1 MSESRVSRR
10 GFLIGGL
17 SVLAGIGGT
26 AGWAAD
32 RYLIPHVE
40 VTSTDTLGTG
50 AVTVADAAS
59 DGQATAT
66 GYASSTA
73 RVSIDT
79 LVTGNGDDKVT
90 GYIADVQVSDA
101 TIIRSAFADDT
112 FGTNVIA
119 KTSEIAEQANA
130 VLAINGDYYGFRD
143 TGIVIRNGVTY
154 RDDGARQ
161 GLLLSTDGTLSL
173 YDETGTSADEL
184 LAQGAWQTWSFGPGL
199 VEGGAIIDGIDQ
211 VEIDTNVGNHSVQ
224 GNQPRTAIGM
234 IAANHF
240 LFVAVDGRST
250 GYSRGMTMTELA
262 QLFVDRGAQVAYN
275 LDGGG
280 STTMVLNGD
289 LVNDPLGRDR
299 ERGTSDIIYVAG

>member
-1 MSESRVSRR
+1 MSGVSRR
-10 GFLIGGL
+10 GFIVGGL
-17 SVLAGIGGT
+17 GLLAGIGGT

-50 AVTVADAAS
+50 DVTVAAAAKN
-59 DGQATAT
+59 GQASAT

-73 RVSIDT
+73 TISIDT
-79 LVTGNGDDKVT
+79 VVTGSGNDKVT
-90 GYIADVQVSDA
+90 VYVADVQVSDA
-101 TIIRSAFADDT
+101 TIIRAAFAEDT

-119 KTSEIAEQANA
+119 KTSDIAAQAGA
-130 VLAINGDYYGFRD
+130 ELAINGDYYGFRD
-143 TGIVIRNGVTY
+143 TGIVIRNGVAY
-154 RDDGARQ
+154 RDAGTRQ

-173 YDETGTSADEL
+173 YDETSTSADEL
-184 LAQGAWQTWSFGPGL
+184 LTKGAWQTWSFGPGL
-199 VEGGAIIDGIDQ
+199 VNGGAIVDGIDD

-240 LFVAVDGRST
+240 LFAAVDGRSA

-262 QLFVDRGAQVAYN
+262 QLLLDRGVQVGYN

-280 STTMVLNGD
+280 STTMVLDGD
-289 LVNDPLGRDR
+289 LINDPLGRDR

>member
-1 MSESRVSRR
+1 MSGVSRR
-10 GFLIGGL
+10 GFIVGGL
-17 SVLAGIGGT
+17 GLLAGIGGT

-50 AVTVADAAS
+50 DVTVAAAAKN
-59 DGQATAT
+59 GQASAT

-73 RVSIDT
+73 TISIDT
-79 LVTGNGDDKVT
+79 VVTGSGNDKVT
-90 GYIADVQVSDA
+90 VYVADVQVSDA
-101 TIIRSAFADDT
+101 TIIRAAFAEDT

-119 KTSEIAEQANA
+119 KTSDIAAQASA

-143 TGIVIRNGVTY
+143 TGIVIRNGVAY
-154 RDDGARQ
+154 RDAGTRQ
-161 GLLLSTDGTLSL
+161 GLLLRTDGTLSL
-173 YDETGTSADEL
+173 YDETSTSADEL
-184 LAQGAWQTWSFGPGL
+184 LAKGAWQTWSFGPGL
-199 VEGGAIIDGIDQ
+199 VNGGAIVEGIDD

-240 LFVAVDGRST
+240 LFAAVDGRSA

-262 QLFVDRGAQVAYN
+262 QLLLDRGVQVGYN

-280 STTMVLNGD
+280 STTMVLDGD
-289 LVNDPLGRDR
+289 LINDPLGRDR

>member
-1 MSESRVSRR
+1 MSGVSRR
-10 GFLIGGL
+10 GFIVGGL
-17 SVLAGIGGT
+17 GLLAGIGGT

-50 AVTVADAAS
+50 DVTVAAAAKN
-59 DGQATAT
+59 GQASAT

-73 RVSIDT
+73 TISIDT
-79 LVTGNGDDKVT
+79 VVTGSGNDKVT
-90 GYIADVQVSDA
+90 VYVADVQVSDA
-101 TIIRSAFADDT
+101 TIIRAAFAEDT

-119 KTSEIAEQANA
+119 KTSDIAAQAGA
-130 VLAINGDYYGFRD
+130 ELAINGDYYGFRD
-143 TGIVIRNGVTY
+143 TGIVIRNGVAY
-154 RDDGARQ
+154 RDAGARQ

-173 YDETGTSADEL
+173 YDETSTSADEL
-184 LAQGAWQTWSFGPGL
+184 LTKGAWQTWSFGPGL
-199 VEGGAIIDGIDQ
+199 VNGGAIVEGIDD

-240 LFVAVDGRST
+240 LFAAVDGRSA

-262 QLFVDRGAQVAYN
+262 QLLLDRGVQVGYN

-280 STTMVLNGD
+280 STTMVLDGD
-289 LVNDPLGRDR
+289 LINDPLGRDR

>member
-1 MSESRVSRR
+1 MSGVSRR
-10 GFLIGGL
+10 GFIVGGL
-17 SVLAGIGGT
+17 GLLAGIGGT

-50 AVTVADAAS
+50 DVTVAAAAKN
-59 DGQATAT
+59 GQASAT

-73 RVSIDT
+73 TISIDT
-79 LVTGNGDDKVT
+79 VVTGSGNDKVT
-90 GYIADVQVSDA
+90 VYVADVQVSDA
-101 TIIRSAFADDT
+101 TIIRAAFAEDT

-119 KTSEIAEQANA
+119 KTSDIAAQASA

-143 TGIVIRNGVTY
+143 TGIVIRNGVAY
-154 RDDGARQ
+154 RDAGTRQ
-161 GLLLSTDGTLSL
+161 GLLLRTDGTLSL
-173 YDETGTSADEL
+173 YDETSTSADEL
-184 LAQGAWQTWSFGPGL
+184 LAKGAWQTWSFGPGL
-199 VEGGAIIDGIDQ
+199 VNGGAIVEGIDD

-240 LFVAVDGRST
+240 LFAAVDGRSA

-262 QLFVDRGAQVAYN
+262 QLLLNRGVQVGYN

-280 STTMVLNGD
+280 STTMVLDGD
-289 LVNDPLGRDR
+289 LINDPLGRDR

>member
-1 MSESRVSRR
+1 MSGVSRR
-10 GFLIGGL
+10 GFIVGGL
-17 SVLAGIGGT
+17 GLLAGIGGT

-50 AVTVADAAS
+50 DVTVAAAAKN
-59 DGQATAT
+59 GQASAT

-73 RVSIDT
+73 TISIDT
-79 LVTGNGDDKVT
+79 VVTGSGNDKVT
-90 GYIADVQVSDA
+90 VYVADVQVSDA
-101 TIIRSAFADDT
+101 TIIRAAFAEDT

-119 KTSEIAEQANA
+119 KTSDIAAQAGA
-130 VLAINGDYYGFRD
+130 ELAINGDYYGFRD
-143 TGIVIRNGVTY
+143 TGIVIRNGVAY
-154 RDDGARQ
+154 RDAGTRQ
-161 GLLLSTDGTLSL
+161 GLLLRTDGTLSL
-173 YDETGTSADEL
+173 YDETSTSADEL
-184 LAQGAWQTWSFGPGL
+184 LTKGAWQTWSFGPGL
-199 VEGGAIIDGIDQ
+199 VNGGAIVEGIDD

-240 LFVAVDGRST
+240 LFAAVDGRSA

-262 QLFVDRGAQVAYN
+262 QLLLNRGVQVGYN

-280 STTMVLNGD
+280 STTMVLDGD
-289 LVNDPLGRDR
+289 LINDPLGRDR

>member
-1 MSESRVSRR
+1 MSGVSRR
-10 GFLIGGL
+10 GFIVGGL
-17 SVLAGIGGT
+17 GLLAGIGGT

-50 AVTVADAAS
+50 DVTVAAAAKN
-59 DGQATAT
+59 GQASAT

-73 RVSIDT
+73 TISIDT
-79 LVTGNGDDKVT
+79 VVTGSGNDKVT
-90 GYIADVQVSDA
+90 VYVADVQVSDA
-101 TIIRSAFADDT
+101 TIIRAAFAEDT

-119 KTSEIAEQANA
+119 KTSDIAAQASA

-143 TGIVIRNGVTY
+143 TGIVIRNGVAY
-154 RDDGARQ
+154 RDAGARQ
-161 GLLLSTDGTLSL
+161 GLLLRTDGTLSL
-173 YDETGTSADEL
+173 YDETSTSADDL
-184 LAQGAWQTWSFGPGL
+184 LAKGAWQTWSFGPGL
-199 VEGGAIIDGIDQ
+199 VNGGAIVEGIDD

-240 LFVAVDGRST
+240 LFAAVDGRSA

-262 QLFVDRGAQVAYN
+262 QLLLDRGVQVGYN

-280 STTMVLNGD
+280 STTMVLDGD
-289 LVNDPLGRDR
+289 LINDPLGRDR

>member
-1 MSESRVSRR
+1 MSGVSRR
-10 GFLIGGL
+10 GFIVGGL
-17 SVLAGIGGT
+17 GLLAGIGGT

-50 AVTVADAAS
+50 DVTVAAAAKN
-59 DGQATAT
+59 GQASAT

-73 RVSIDT
+73 TISIDT
-79 LVTGNGDDKVT
+79 VVTGSGNDKVT
-90 GYIADVQVSDA
+90 VYVADVQVSDA
-101 TIIRSAFADDT
+101 TIIRAAFAEDT

-119 KTSEIAEQANA
+119 KTSDIAAQASA

-143 TGIVIRNGVTY
+143 TGIVIRNGVAY
-154 RDDGARQ
+154 RDAGARQ
-161 GLLLSTDGTLSL
+161 GLLLRTDGTLSL
-173 YDETGTSADEL
+173 YDETSTSADEL
-184 LAQGAWQTWSFGPGL
+184 LAKGAWQTWSFGPGL
-199 VEGGAIIDGIDQ
+199 VNGGAIVEGIDD

-240 LFVAVDGRST
+240 LFAAVDGRSA

-262 QLFVDRGAQVAYN
+262 QLLLDRGVQVGYN

-280 STTMVLNGD
+280 STTMVLDGD
-289 LVNDPLGRDR
+289 LINDPLGRDR

>member
-1 MSESRVSRR
+1 MSGVSRR
-10 GFLIGGL
+10 GFIVGGL
-17 SVLAGIGGT
+17 GLLAGIGGT

-50 AVTVADAAS
+50 DVTVAAAAKN
-59 DGQATAT
+59 GQASAT

-73 RVSIDT
+73 TISIDT
-79 LVTGNGDDKVT
+79 VVTGSGNDKVT
-90 GYIADVQVSDA
+90 VYVADVQVSDA
-101 TIIRSAFADDT
+101 TIIRAAFAEDT

-119 KTSEIAEQANA
+119 KTSDIAAQASA

-143 TGIVIRNGVTY
+143 TGIVIRNGVAY
-154 RDDGARQ
+154 RDAGTRQ

-173 YDETGTSADEL
+173 YDETSTSADEL
-184 LAQGAWQTWSFGPGL
+184 LAKGAWQTWSFGPGL
-199 VEGGAIIDGIDQ
+199 VNGGAIVEGIDD

-240 LFVAVDGRST
+240 LFAAVDGRSA

-262 QLFVDRGAQVAYN
+262 QLLLDRGVQVGYN

-280 STTMVLNGD
+280 STTMVLDGD
-289 LVNDPLGRDR
+289 LINDPLGRDR

>member
-1 MSESRVSRR
+1 MSGVSRR
-10 GFLIGGL
+10 GFIVGGL
-17 SVLAGIGGT
+17 GLLAGIGGT

-50 AVTVADAAS
+50 DVTVAAAAKN
-59 DGQATAT
+59 GQASAT

-73 RVSIDT
+73 TISIDT
-79 LVTGNGDDKVT
+79 VVTGSGNDKVT
-90 GYIADVQVSDA
+90 VYVADVQVSDA
-101 TIIRSAFADDT
+101 TIIRAAFAEDT

-119 KTSEIAEQANA
+119 KTSDIAAQAGA
-130 VLAINGDYYGFRD
+130 ELAINGDYYGFRD
-143 TGIVIRNGVTY
+143 TGIVIRNGVAY
-154 RDDGARQ
+154 RDAGARQ
-161 GLLLSTDGTLSL
+161 GLLLRTDGTLSL
-173 YDETGTSADEL
+173 YDETSTSADEL
-184 LAQGAWQTWSFGPGL
+184 LAKGAWQTWSFGPGL
-199 VEGGAIIDGIDQ
+199 VNGGAIVEGIEQ

-240 LFVAVDGRST
+240 LFAAVDGRSA

-262 QLFVDRGAQVAYN
+262 QLLLDRGVQVGYN

-280 STTMVLNGD
+280 STTMVLDGD
-289 LVNDPLGRDR
+289 LINDPLGRDR

>member
-1 MSESRVSRR
+1 MSGVSRR
-10 GFLIGGL
+10 GFIVGGL
-17 SVLAGIGGT
+17 GLLAGIGGT

-50 AVTVADAAS
+50 DVTVAAAAKN
-59 DGQATAT
+59 GQASAT

-73 RVSIDT
+73 TISIDT
-79 LVTGNGDDKVT
+79 VVTGSGNDKVT
-90 GYIADVQVSDA
+90 VYVADVQVSDA
-101 TIIRSAFADDT
+101 TIIRAAFAEDT

-119 KTSEIAEQANA
+119 KTSDIAAQAGA

-143 TGIVIRNGVTY
+143 TGIVIRNGVAY
-154 RDDGARQ
+154 RDAGARQ
-161 GLLLSTDGTLSL
+161 GLLLRTDGTLSL
-173 YDETGTSADEL
+173 YDETSTSADDL
-184 LAQGAWQTWSFGPGL
+184 LAKGAWQTWSFGPGL
-199 VEGGAIIDGIDQ
+199 VNGGAIVEGIDD

-240 LFVAVDGRST
+240 LFAAVDGRSA

-262 QLFVDRGAQVAYN
+262 QLLLDRGVQVGYN

-280 STTMVLNGD
+280 STTMVLDGD
-289 LVNDPLGRDR
+289 LINDPLGRDR

>member
-1 MSESRVSRR
+1 MSGVSRR
-10 GFLIGGL
+10 GFIVGGL
-17 SVLAGIGGT
+17 GLLAGIGGT

-50 AVTVADAAS
+50 DVTVAAAAKN
-59 DGQATAT
+59 GQASAT

-73 RVSIDT
+73 TISIDT
-79 LVTGNGDDKVT
+79 VVTGSGNDKVT
-90 GYIADVQVSDA
+90 VYVADVQVSDA
-101 TIIRSAFADDT
+101 TIIRAAFAEDT

-119 KTSEIAEQANA
+119 KTSDIAAQAGA

-143 TGIVIRNGVTY
+143 TGIVIRNGVAY
-154 RDDGARQ
+154 RDAGARQ
-161 GLLLSTDGTLSL
+161 GLPLRTDGTLSL
-173 YDETGTSADEL
+173 YDETSTSADEL
-184 LAQGAWQTWSFGPGL
+184 LTKGAWQTWSFGPGL
-199 VEGGAIIDGIDQ
+199 VNGGAIVEGIDD

-240 LFVAVDGRST
+240 LFAAVDGRSA

-262 QLFVDRGAQVAYN
+262 QLLLNRGVQVGYN

-280 STTMVLNGD
+280 STTMVLDGD
-289 LVNDPLGRDR
+289 LINDPLGRDR